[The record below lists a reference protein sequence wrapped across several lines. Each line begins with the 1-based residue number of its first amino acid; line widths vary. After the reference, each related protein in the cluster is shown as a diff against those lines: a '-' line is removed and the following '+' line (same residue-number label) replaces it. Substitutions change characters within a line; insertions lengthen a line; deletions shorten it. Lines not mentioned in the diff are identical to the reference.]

1 MSTYVDKF
9 LHEYS
14 EGAGTLGYLGCGCSS
29 SIYTSTERY
38 MTRRKAEQKLEG

>member
-14 EGAGTLGYLGCGCSS
+14 EGAGTLGYLGSECSS
-29 SIYTSTERY
+29 SIYKSTERY
-38 MTRRKAEQKLEG
+38 MTRRKAQKKLEG